1 MGVSVQT
8 DPSNEHTDHAL
19 PYQWFV
25 GIDWGSQTHQVCVL
39 DRERHRVGA
48 RSVEH
53 EGVAL
58 AECAAW
64 LTTLAAGEVHRVA
77 VAIEV
82 PRGAIVELLVER
94 GLHVFA
100 INPKQLDRFRD
111 RHTVAGAKDD
121 RRDAFVLADSL
132 RTDLS
137 AFRRVH
143 LDDAWIIQIR
153 ELTRIEEDLNTEITR
168 LANQLRDLLLRFY
181 PQLLHLCPAAEQP
194 WLLALLKL
202 APTPAKAQR
211 LRRSSIQR
219 LLHQYCIRK
228 WTVDQ
233 VRTQLKTAPLSVAPG
248 VTEATSAHIALL
260 LPRME
265 LLMAQLKLCSRA
277 VQTALD
283 EKIAEEEQRRE
294 HRDVQILL
302 SLPGVGRIVA
312 ATMLAEASQLL
323 AQRNYHALRTL
334 GGIAPVT
341 RQSGKRLAVRR
352 RYGCNQRLSNAI
364 YHWARV
370 SSQ

>member
-1 MGVSVQT
+1 MESVYR
-8 DPSNEHTDHAL
+8 L
-19 PYQWFV
+19 LV
-25 GIDWGSQTHQVCVL
+25 GIDWATEAHQVCVL
-39 DRERHRVGA
+39 DSQGRLLEQRR
-48 RSVEH
+48 VEH
-53 EGVAL
+53 RAEAIAAMIDWLIGL
-58 AECAAW
+58 A
-64 LTTLAAGEVHRVA
+64 GGDPSSVA

-82 PRGAIVELLVER
+82 PRGAVVEALVER

-121 RRDAFVLADSL
+121 RRDAFVLGDSL

-143 LDDAWIIQIR
+143 LDDAWTIQIR
-153 ELTRIEEDLNTEITR
+153 ELTRIEEDLNTEINR

-181 PQLLHLCPAAEQP
+181 PQLLRLCPAADQP

-211 LRRSSIQR
+211 LRRSSIEQ
-219 LLHQYCIRK
+219 LLHQYRIRK
-228 WTVDQ
+228 WTADQ
-233 VRTQLKTAPLSVAPG
+233 VRTELKTAPLSVAPG

-260 LPRME
+260 LPRLE
-265 LLMAQLKLCSRA
+265 LLMAQLKLCSKA
-277 VQTALD
+277 VGTALD

-294 HRDVQILL
+294 HRDVEIIL
-302 SLPGVGRIVA
+302 SLPGVGRVVA
-312 ATMLAEASQLL
+312 ATMLAEAPQLL

-341 RQSGKRLAVRR
+341 R
-352 RYGCNQRLSNAI
+352 
-364 YHWARV
+364 
-370 SSQ
+370 